1 MTDIEKYYHQLCQE
15 VTSRQLA
22 NEEGD
27 AQEQTFTRLFLDLLS
42 EASETENTTVAYDE
56 KDFGTKKTHKI
67 NGYAI
72 SDNYET
78 VDLFITIYRPEEEI
92 PVIYK
97 KDIDQ
102 AVTRITNFF
111 RKATYNNYEED
122 VAESSP
128 IFEFAHTLGS
138 YQELKDNLVR
148 VNAFILTNGEYKGE
162 IPQSTSLNGK
172 KIFYRILDINY
183 LFQVSEASHVPIEI
197 DFDEEKAVV
206 PCLPASTD
214 NEEYQAYVAIIPGTC
229 LANLYERFG
238 SRLLEQNVRSF
249 LQFNGKINKGI
260 RETIKTEPHMFFA
273 YNNGLAATAD
283 HIELDESGHFISKI
297 NNLQIVNGGQTTASI
312 YYTQKK
318 DKADISSIYVQMKI
332 SVIKKQ
338 EQFSEIVSRI
348 SRYANTQ
355 NKVNDADFTANNQA
369 LIEFEKL
376 SRYILTPLSSD
387 SPLQTYWF
395 FERARGQYKTLRQKE
410 GFTKSRQDAFDKK
423 YPKGQVLTKMDIAKY
438 INAYE
443 EVYEGKKLVIGPH
456 IVARGN
462 EKNYARFIN
471 NNLPENLK
479 KINNVYFEDTIAKA
493 ILFKTADKR
502 YGTKAS
508 AVHIG
513 ELKNVTVPYTIA
525 LLTRI
530 TGGRLDLYKI
540 WKTQQLSPAL
550 SDFIFDLMVQ
560 VNEFIIKN
568 SVGSHYIE
576 WAKKEEC
583 WDKVKEHTF
592 AYDLSQIKDDLID
605 PSNPP
610 ARRVAGEDQSGNG
623 TYEHE
628 MGIIRSIPPS
638 LWNKIADWG
647 QSSGFLA
654 IHYQSAARDT
664 AHKLKYNHLI
674 TETDRKRAMAIYELV
689 CQYNIELLDE
699 ADELAEQD
707 RAAREAREAEKEKK
721 RQEFGVL
728 ADDITLD
735 LIKEMVDWDR
745 RKRNLEDWK
754 WKVMNDVVTGKKP
767 LTDTYKY
774 TFWLNLQFLR
784 KKGFPK

>member
-1 MTDIEKYYHQLCQE
+1 MTDIKKYYQQLCQE
-15 VTSRQLA
+15 ITSRQLA

-27 AQEQTFTRLFLDLLS
+27 SREQTFTRFFLDLLS
-42 EASETENTTVAYDE
+42 EAGETENTTVAYDE
-56 KDFGTKKTHKI
+56 KDFGTKKAHKI

-78 VDLFITIYRPEEEI
+78 VDLFITIYRTGEEI

-97 KDIDQ
+97 KEIDQ

-111 RKATYNNYEED
+111 RKATYNNYEDD

-162 IPQSTSLNGK
+162 IPQSTSLNGN

-197 DFDEEKAVV
+197 DFDEEKAMV

-229 LANLYERFG
+229 LASLYERFG

-283 HIELDESGHFISKI
+283 HIELDESGHFISRI

-318 DKADISSIYVQMKI
+318 DKADISRIYVQMKI

-348 SRYANTQ
+348 SKYANTQ

-376 SRYILTPLSSD
+376 SRYILTPMSSD
-387 SPLQTYWF
+387 SPLQTFWF

-423 YPKGQVLTKMDIAKY
+423 YPKGQVLTKTDIAKY
-438 INAYE
+438 LNAYE

-530 TGGRLDLYKI
+530 TDGKLDLYKI
-540 WKTQQLSPAL
+540 WKAQQLSPAL
-550 SDFIFDLMVQ
+550 SDFIFDLMIQ

-583 WDKVKEHTF
+583 WDKVKGHTF
-592 AYDLSQIKDDLID
+592 AYDLAQIKDDLID
-605 PSNPP
+605 SSNPP
-610 ARRVAGEDQSGNG
+610 ARRVTGEDLSGNG

-647 QSSGFLA
+647 QTSGFLA

-674 TETDRKRAMAIYELV
+674 TETDRKRAMAIYEIV
-689 CQYNIELLDE
+689 CKYNIELLDE
-699 ADELAEQD
+699 ADELAKQD
-707 RAAREAREAEKEKK
+707 QEARKAREVENEKN
-721 RQEFGVL
+721 RQESG
-728 ADDITLD
+728 AQTDDITLD

-754 WKVMNDVVTGKKP
+754 WKVMNDVVTSKKP

>member
-1 MTDIEKYYHQLCQE
+1 MTDIKKYYQQLCQE
-15 VTSRQLA
+15 ITSRQLA

-27 AQEQTFTRLFLDLLS
+27 SQEQTFTRFFLDLLS
-42 EASETENTTVAYDE
+42 EAGETENTTVAYDE

-92 PVIYK
+92 PIIYK

-111 RKATYNNYEED
+111 RKATYNNYEDD

-162 IPQSTSLNGK
+162 IPQSTSLNGN
-172 KIFYRILDINY
+172 KIFYRILDINN

-197 DFDEEKAVV
+197 DFDEEKAMV

-229 LANLYERFG
+229 LASLYERFG

-283 HIELDESGHFISKI
+283 HIELDESGHFISRI

-318 DKADISSIYVQMKI
+318 DKADISRIYVQMKI

-348 SRYANTQ
+348 SKYANTQ

-376 SRYILTPLSSD
+376 SRYILTPMSSD
-387 SPLQTYWF
+387 SPLQTFWF

-423 YPKGQVLTKMDIAKY
+423 YPKGQVLTKTDIAKY
-438 INAYE
+438 LNAYE

-508 AVHIG
+508 DVHIG

-530 TGGRLDLYKI
+530 TDGKLDLYKI
-540 WKTQQLSPAL
+540 WKAQQLSPAL
-550 SDFIFDLMVQ
+550 SDFIFDLMIQ

-583 WDKVKEHTF
+583 WDKVKGHTF
-592 AYDLSQIKDDLID
+592 AYDLAQIKDDLID
-605 PSNPP
+605 SSNPP
-610 ARRVAGEDQSGNG
+610 ARRVTGEDQRGNG

-647 QSSGFLA
+647 QTSGFLA

-674 TETDRKRAMAIYELV
+674 TETDRKRAMAIYEIV
-689 CQYNIELLDE
+689 CKYNIELLDE
-699 ADELAEQD
+699 ADELAKQD
-707 RAAREAREAEKEKK
+707 QEARKAREVENEKN
-721 RQEFGVL
+721 RQESGVQT
-728 ADDITLD
+728 DDITLD

-754 WKVMNDVVTGKKP
+754 WKVMNDVVTNRKP
-767 LTDTYKY
+767 LTDTYKH

>member
-1 MTDIEKYYHQLCQE
+1 MTDIEKYYLQLCQE

-27 AQEQTFTRLFLDLLS
+27 TQEQTFTRLFLELLS
-42 EASETENTTVAYDE
+42 EAGETENTTVAYDE
-56 KDFGTKKTHKI
+56 KDFGTKKAHKI

-78 VDLFITIYRPEEEI
+78 VDLFITIYRTGEEI

-97 KDIDQ
+97 KEIDQ
-102 AVTRITNFF
+102 AVTRIINFF
-111 RKATYNNYEED
+111 RKATYNNYEDD

-162 IPQSTSLNGK
+162 IPQSTSLNGN

-197 DFDEEKAVV
+197 DFDEEKAMV

-229 LANLYERFG
+229 LASLYERFG

-283 HIELDESGHFISKI
+283 HIELDESGHFISRI

-318 DKADISSIYVQMKI
+318 DKADISRIYVQMKI

-348 SRYANTQ
+348 SKYANTQ

-376 SRYILTPLSSD
+376 SRYILTPMSSD
-387 SPLQTYWF
+387 SPLQTFWF

-423 YPKGQVLTKMDIAKY
+423 YPKGQVLTKTDIAKY
-438 INAYE
+438 LNAYE

-508 AVHIG
+508 DVHIG

-530 TGGRLDLYKI
+530 TDGKLDLYKI
-540 WKTQQLSPAL
+540 WKAQQLSPAL
-550 SDFIFDLMVQ
+550 SDFIFDLMIQ

-583 WDKVKEHTF
+583 WDKVKGHTF
-592 AYDLSQIKDDLID
+592 AYDLAQIKDDLID
-605 PSNPP
+605 SSNPP
-610 ARRVAGEDQSGNG
+610 ARRVTGEDQSGNG

-647 QSSGFLA
+647 QTSGFLA

-674 TETDRKRAMAIYELV
+674 TETDRKRAMAIYEIV
-689 CQYNIELLDE
+689 CKYNIELLDE
-699 ADELAEQD
+699 ADELAKQD
-707 RAAREAREAEKEKK
+707 QEARKAREVENEKN
-721 RQEFGVL
+721 RQESDVQT
-728 ADDITLD
+728 DDITLD
-735 LIKEMVDWDR
+735 LLKEMVDWDR

-754 WKVMNDVVTGKKP
+754 WKVMNDVVTNRKP
-767 LTDTYKY
+767 LTDTYKH